1 MAITIYTH
9 IHRTILEFLQFA
21 IVKNSNACGNFA
33 ISFFF
38 IAKTF
43 FTTIVNFPFLW
54 SASHSQI
61 FFSVSILHLKDLYRF
76 YQTKL
81 FLVVKKGYYCKVS
94 YLNEWIHKQKIVK
107 TGSKRFFYIVSL
119 GCNISRPH
127 IIRAYHSRSKQRV
140 DQRVLVLTL
149 KFLALK

>member
-1 MAITIYTH
+1 MECLA
-9 IHRTILEFLQFA
+9 FA
-21 IVKNSNACGNFA
+21 D
-33 ISFFF
+33 
-38 IAKTF
+38 
-43 FTTIVNFPFLW
+43 
-54 SASHSQI
+54 

-127 IIRAYHSRSKQRV
+127 IIRAYYTTALPTVLLHLNKYLDSVNCKVCLPKYASFLSPWKGCMEGSK
-140 DQRVLVLTL
+140 
-149 KFLALK
+149 KYIW

>member
-1 MAITIYTH
+1 MLVV
-9 IHRTILEFLQFA
+9 ILPYLFFLLQKHFLLLSLTFPFFGVPR
-21 IVKNSNACGNFA
+21 IRR
-33 ISFFF
+33 FFF
-38 IAKTF
+38 SI
-43 FTTIVNFPFLW
+43 
-54 SASHSQI
+54 
-61 FFSVSILHLKDLYRF
+61 SILHLKDLYRF

-127 IIRAYHSRSKQRV
+127 IIQAYSWTSLYVDGTAIFDLPTWGGPFNPYNVTQTHSIFVK
-140 DQRVLVLTL
+140 L
-149 KFLALK
+149 